1 MIIPQIDIKTY
12 KCNELVITDIT
23 PDGGTH
29 GYGGLNTNRE
39 EIGYVELTFDFG
51 RGIKPKVGKVWNPNK
66 GSIVIDVEDLNM
78 SIDSNGS
85 ITSYNT
91 VTVQGECGQV
101 CDICIPGITVELD
114 SCGCK
119 PKGFPEGCVKITF
132 EIFSKHLQSG
142 LYKSEG
148 LNIVNFISTC
158 NVEKDLADLA
168 FKIRLPTCNK
178 PYKFNPKGDDRN
190 EVMQNV
196 ILAWQKLNLLTED
209 SSCDCD
215 CIALQL
221 KQIRN
226 YLQYAKSLI

>member
-12 KCNELVITDIT
+12 NCDELVITDIT

-39 EIGYVELTFDFG
+39 EIGYVEITFDFG
-51 RGIKPKVGKVWNPNK
+51 RGVKPKVSKVWNPTK
-66 GSIVIDVEDLNM
+66 GSITINVADLNM
-78 SIDSNGS
+78 VIDDKGR

-91 VTVQGECGQV
+91 ITVEGECGQV
-101 CDICIPGITVELD
+101 CDICIPGITVELE

-119 PKGFPEGCVKITF
+119 PKGFPEGCVKVTF
-132 EIFSKHLQSG
+132 EIFSKHLPSG
-142 LYKSEG
+142 RYKSEG

-158 NVEKDLADLA
+158 NIEKDISDYA
-168 FKIRLPTCNK
+168 FKLRLQSSDKT
-178 PYKFNPKGDDRN
+178 YRFNPKGDTRK
-190 EVMQNV
+190 EIMQNL

-209 SSCDCD
+209 GPCDCD
-215 CIALQL
+215 CVALQL

-226 YLQYAKSLI
+226 YLQYARSL